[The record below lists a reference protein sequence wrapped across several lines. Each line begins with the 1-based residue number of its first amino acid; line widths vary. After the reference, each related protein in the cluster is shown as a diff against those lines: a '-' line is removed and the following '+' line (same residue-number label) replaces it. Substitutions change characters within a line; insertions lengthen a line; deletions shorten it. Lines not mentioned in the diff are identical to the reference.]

1 MTVTP
6 RWFNLEAERLDVS
19 YRTGKKLTPE
29 QLHKALLREQ
39 ALAAYPS
46 VARADWNV
54 KYAVKTK

>member
-1 MTVTP
+1 MTQLP

-29 QLHKALLREQ
+29 QLHKSLLREQ

-46 VARADWNV
+46 VARPNYNI
-54 KYAVKTK
+54 KFAVKTK